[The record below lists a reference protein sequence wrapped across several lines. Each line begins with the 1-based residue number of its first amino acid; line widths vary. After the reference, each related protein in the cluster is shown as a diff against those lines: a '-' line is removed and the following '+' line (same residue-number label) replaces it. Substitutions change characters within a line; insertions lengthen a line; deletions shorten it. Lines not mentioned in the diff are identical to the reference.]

1 MVYMPQ
7 IRPVKVVE
15 PEEIVEEIKKSPLK
29 RGKTT
34 AAGSKSIGLKRQKTI
49 AIAEESNEKKT
60 SVAALTAGL
69 ANLKSPLEAIT
80 PPA

>member
-60 SVAALTAGL
+60 SVAAL